1 MITALRNISGLIQGK
16 NQSNNLRLTTK
27 PINPEFRKG
36 LFIKYL
42 ELKKDID
49 KIIKFIETEKNK
61 REEMNTYKNEF
72 KNKIKNINMTTPMN
86 SNPIIPKDY
95 SYLQERKLM
104 YRRKLRDF
112 DRELTEKEIDQEIMN
127 ALKGKPEIWLE

>member
-1 MITALRNISGLIQGK
+1 MHRYRRKNEYLLKSMITALRNISGLIQGK

-49 KIIKFIETEKNK
+49 KIIEFIEMEKN
-61 REEMNTYKNEF
+61 
-72 KNKIKNINMTTPMN
+72 
-86 SNPIIPKDY
+86 S
-95 SYLQERKLM
+95 RK
-104 YRRKLRDF
+104 K
-112 DRELTEKEIDQEIMN
+112 
-127 ALKGKPEIWLE
+127 